1 MLRFPV
7 TLAAVGLLVG
17 CAGQRVAVRADASSD
32 ALQAAGLAQGLPL
45 RNPLELPPD
54 VMAQVVEEVGRD
66 GRPDTRAHRVLRWLE
81 NHQGTFQYASETYT
95 AGEAFEAKRGDCFA
109 FTNLFIALG
118 RAVGLQIHYVY
129 VREVGAFQE
138 KDGSYLVSSHV
149 AAELGTFPDND
160 IIDFART
167 PDAHTL
173 YMYRELGDAEA
184 AALFNSNL
192 AVQQLLDGRAHM
204 AERMLRFL
212 SEQEPELPELVNNLA
227 VALSRNHQAPEARAV
242 LNAALERFPRYAPL
256 YTNAMS
262 VALQLGDGV
271 EAQDLE
277 ARGREVAEDD
287 PLYVFGQGLHR
298 FGDRDYAG
306 AAERFERAAN
316 LQESAVAWAWL
327 ARAHLAAGQRS
338 EGRRA
343 LKHAIALAPGDVQ
356 IQELQSELGSL

>member
-1 MLRFPV
+1 MLRFPF
-7 TLAAVGLLVG
+7 TLAAVALVG
-17 CAGQRVAVRADASSD
+17 CAGQRLAVRADTSSD
-32 ALQAAGLAQGLPL
+32 ALQEAGLAQGIPL
-45 RNPLELPPD
+45 RDPLELPPD
-54 VMAQVVEEVGRD
+54 VIAQVVEEVGRD
-66 GRPDTRAHRVLRWLE
+66 GRPESRAHRVLRWME
-81 NHQGTFQYASETYT
+81 NHQGNFEYASETFT

-109 FTNLFIALG
+109 FTNLFIALS
-118 RAVGLQIHYVY
+118 RAVGLQVHYVY
-129 VREVGAFQE
+129 VREVGRFQE
-138 KDGSYLVSSHV
+138 RDGSYLVSSHV

-173 YMYRELGDAEA
+173 YAYRELGDAEA

-192 AVQQLLDGRAHM
+192 AVQQLLEGRAHL
-204 AERMLRFL
+204 AERILRFL
-212 SEQEPELPELVNNLA
+212 AEQEPSLPELANNLA
-227 VALSRNHQAPEARAV
+227 VALSRNRQAPEAREV
-242 LNAALERFPRYAPL
+242 LNAALEQFPRYAPL

-271 EAQDLE
+271 EAQALE

-306 AAERFERAAN
+306 AAERFERAAE

-327 ARAHLAAGQRS
+327 ARAQLAAGKTDAS
-338 EGRRA
+338 KHA
-343 LKHAIALAPGDVQ
+343 LKHALQLAPGDAQ
-356 IQELQSELGSL
+356 IQQLQSELGSL